1 MQKIIITQREHD
13 VLELIAQ
20 GLSNK
25 EICDKLCITYNT
37 LKTHLNNLYLKTFT
51 ENIKMYGQSVMRVR
65 LVLKFQKNEFEVKM
79 FSEKYR

>member
-1 MQKIIITQREHD
+1 MGKIIITQREHD

>member
-1 MQKIIITQREHD
+1 MGKIIITQREHD

-37 LKTHLNNLYLKTFT
+37 LKIHLNNLYSKTFT

-65 LVLKFQKNEFEVKM
+65 LVLKFQKNEFEVRM